1 MTAQTTDRVTLNETQ
16 RKLLQTAFKQVSNAC
31 SNVSEAQHIEGYR
44 DPEARQ
50 AWVELF
56 TAQKRLFNILHG
68 SGSFILPPPADNHRF
83 DRPKI

>member
-1 MTAQTTDRVTLNETQ
+1 MNETQ
-16 RKLLQTAFKQVSNAC
+16 RKLLQTAFKQVGNAQ

-44 DPEARQ
+44 DPEAQQ

-68 SGSFILPPPADNHRF
+68 GSFILPPATETHRL
-83 DRPKI
+83 DKQEVTA